1 MGPNKKETAKALK
14 TGKKPIKRRLK
25 TLGDAR
31 KFLADI
37 TNQLNR
43 DEIDPNKASKLGYL
57 LQILSKIIM
66 GDDIERRVVALEES
80 WKNQGEKNGHQK

>member
-1 MGPNKKETAKALK
+1 MGAVRKEKAKAVK
-14 TGKKPIKRRLK
+14 KDKKPIKRRLK

-31 KFLADI
+31 RFLADI

-57 LQILSKIIM
+57 LQILAKIIM
-66 GDDIERRVVALEES
+66 GDDLERRVLALEEALRET
-80 WKNQGEKNGHQK
+80 KEQT

>member
-1 MGPNKKETAKALK
+1 MGAAKSRKAKSVKKD
-14 TGKKPIKRRLK
+14 KKPIKRRLK

-31 KFLADI
+31 RFLADI

-57 LQILSKIIM
+57 LQILAKIIM
-66 GDDIERRVVALEES
+66 GDDLERRVVVLEES
-80 WKNQGEKNGHQK
+80 LRETKEKT

>member
-1 MGPNKKETAKALK
+1 MGAAKKEKTKAVK
-14 TGKKPIKRRLK
+14 KDKKPIKRRLK

-31 KFLADI
+31 RFLADI

-57 LQILSKIIM
+57 LQILAKIIM
-66 GDDIERRVVALEES
+66 GDDLERRVLALEEALRET
-80 WKNQGEKNGHQK
+80 KEQT

>member
-1 MGPNKKETAKALK
+1 MGAARKEKAKAVK
-14 TGKKPIKRRLK
+14 KDKKPIKRRLK

-31 KFLADI
+31 RFLADI

-57 LQILSKIIM
+57 LQILAKIIM
-66 GDDIERRVVALEES
+66 GDDLERRVLALEEALRET
-80 WKNQGEKNGHQK
+80 KEQT

>member
-1 MGPNKKETAKALK
+1 MGAAKSGKAKAVK
-14 TGKKPIKRRLK
+14 KDKKPIKRRLK

-31 KFLADI
+31 RFLADI

-57 LQILSKIIM
+57 LQILAKIIQ
-66 GDDIERRVVALEES
+66 GDDLERRVLALEES
-80 WKNQGEKNGHQK
+80 LRETKEQT